1 VKQSQPTKG
10 TAFQVTGVHDRILKQ
25 AFYPFHFL
33 TAPQVT
39 RLLYSMGTIKTVQA
53 HLKKLADASY
63 LHSFHLPTP
72 EGQRPFVYCLG
83 RRGKKYLEDEGLDTA
98 VYYLPS
104 EQEQKSYGF
113 LMHTLEL
120 NDFLITASLLPKS
133 NPTLSLFNL
142 EHDLLLKRTPLLVT
156 DGKGKTKELI
166 PDAWLEM
173 RQKRDNGRERRYC
186 FWVEL
191 DRGSHNNQDF
201 REKLADTLRCIEQGG
216 HTKRFGVQAVIVCF
230 ATTAGA
236 ARLEKMRQLARME
249 LGNSNQDAPKNRIL
263 KFGTLPPYG
272 QPWRDAVSVFCQPM
286 WYSPYGDTA
295 GSLIET

>member
-1 VKQSQPTKG
+1 MKQSATTKG
-10 TAFQVTGVHDRILKQ
+10 TAFQVTGVHDRILKE
-25 AFYPFHFL
+25 AFYRFHFL

-53 HLKKLADASY
+53 HLKKLSDASY

-72 EGQRPFVYCLG
+72 QGQRPFVYCLG
-83 RRGKKYLEDEGLDTA
+83 RKGKKYLEQVGLETA

-113 LMHTLEL
+113 LMHVLEL
-120 NDFLITASLLPKS
+120 NDFLITAAILNKS
-133 NPTLSLFNL
+133 VPSLSLFDL
-142 EHDLLLKRTPLLVT
+142 QHDLLLKRSPLVVT
-156 DGKGKTKELI
+156 QEKGKQKDLI
-166 PDAWLEM
+166 PDGWLEV

-216 HTKRFGVQAVIVCF
+216 HTKRFGVQAVVVCF
-230 ATTAGA
+230 VTTAGTT
-236 ARLEKMRQLARME
+236 RLDKMRQLARLE
-249 LGNSNQDAPKNRIL
+249 LGSVPPESAKNRL
-263 KFGTLPPYG
+263 LTFGTLPPYG
-272 QPWRDAVSVFCQPM
+272 QPWLDAEKVFCQPM
-286 WYSPYGDTA
+286 WYSPYGDEA
-295 GSLIET
+295 RSLIEP